1 MNDCP
6 SASAKTEREVFLL
19 GGGRLFTRSA
29 LQRHEEEERLLL
41 HSAVVAEISREKQSQ
56 GGMSVLCN
64 DC

>member
-6 SASAKTEREVFLL
+6 SGSAKTEREVFLL

-29 LQRHEEEERLLL
+29 LQRHEEEGLML
-41 HSAVVAEISREKQSQ
+41 HSAVVVEISREKQSQ